1 MRPRRP
7 SAILA
12 LLCALV
18 TLVTGPLAAC
28 TMPWPGGV
36 APRAASVAVDVVGD
50 AEVAAPA
57 ALVNGAHHHEHGADQ
72 LPQHA
77 VPDAADQPPHHAAPD
92 APNHLPPAS
101 HHEHPERCAV
111 AVGCVTAVAPV
122 PVMLATSTV
131 AVSTAVP
138 DACAEAI
145 TVARRCPEP
154 PPPRR

>member
-12 LLCALV
+12 LLFALV

-36 APRAASVAVDVVGD
+36 APREAIVAG
-50 AEVAAPA
+50 EVAADVAGEAQVAVPA
-57 ALVNGAHHHEHGADQ
+57 AVASGAHHHEHTADQ
-72 LPQHA
+72 RPQ
-77 VPDAADQPPHHAAPD
+77 PAAPE
-92 APNHLPPAS
+92 APGHLPPAS
-101 HHEHPERCAV
+101 HHEHPERCA
-111 AVGCVTAVAPV
+111 AAIGCVTAVAPV
-122 PVMLATSTV
+122 PLVLADVAV

-138 DACAEAI
+138 DACAAAI
-145 TVARRCPEP
+145 TAARPCPEP